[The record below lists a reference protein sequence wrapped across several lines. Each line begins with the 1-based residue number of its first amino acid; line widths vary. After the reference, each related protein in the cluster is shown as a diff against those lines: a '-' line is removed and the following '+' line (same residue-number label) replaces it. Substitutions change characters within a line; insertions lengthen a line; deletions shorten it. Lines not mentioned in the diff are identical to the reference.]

1 MRPPTNIIFSQHH
14 SLKWKTN
21 KGATLLPDIVRRKAI
36 SPRYCTT
43 VHLEQI
49 FGRWVLGMGSPA
61 SFMIAGPTAR
71 KTVLTPDHFRLC
83 PAFVKAL
90 SFVTG
95 IVNN

>member
-1 MRPPTNIIFSQHH
+1 M
-14 SLKWKTN
+14 
-21 KGATLLPDIVRRKAI
+21 PDIVRRKAI

-61 SFMIAGPTAR
+61 SFMIAGPTAQIMNLDPR
-71 KTVLTPDHFRLC
+71 KTVLTPDHFRLY

-90 SFVTG
+90 FFVTG